1 MICIAGVNRDYK
13 LYATDEAMTAG
24 EVRRKILET
33 VMNNEECLLFL
44 NQNHPYFTFTFYE
57 KKKDGIQ

>member
-1 MICIAGVNRDYK
+1 MIYIAGVNRDYK
-13 LYATDEAMTAG
+13 LYATDEAMTSG

-33 VMNNEECLLFL
+33 VMNNKECLLFL

-57 KKKDGIQ
+57 KKKNGIQ